1 MAAKPLSDLM
11 FDWLTVLQNKS
22 EGLAAYDR
30 YLKDAEA
37 AGSAECVTMFK
48 KLRDQDARLA
58 EEVKTHVFGM
68 IARSQAGK

>member
-1 MAAKPLSDLM
+1 VAAKPLSDLM

-37 AGSAECVTMFK
+37 AGAAECVAMFK
-48 KLRDQDARLA
+48 KLRDQDTRLVA
-58 EEVKTHVFGM
+58 EVKAHVFGI
-68 IARSQAGK
+68 IARAQAGK

>member
-1 MAAKPLSDLM
+1 VAAKPLGDLM

-37 AGSAECVTMFK
+37 AGSAECVAMFK
-48 KLRDQDARLA
+48 KLRDQDARLV

-68 IARSQAGK
+68 IARSQGGK